1 MDNWKDYLTEIEVAK
16 IEFFNK
22 DPEMVEAVKKVLL
35 QHLYVQGVIAKGAT
49 HNPLHNRALAL
60 VANTNGD
67 NSELGANLRALWEG
81 VNALEA
87 GFNDLGKI
95 KSKIES
101 PFQEENNAI

>member
-22 DPEMVEAVKKVLL
+22 DTEMVEAVKKVLL
-35 QHLYVQGVIAKGAT
+35 QHLYTQGVVIKGVT

-60 VANTNGD
+60 VS
-67 NSELGANLRALWEG
+67 NSDSGNEELGSKLRALWEG
-81 VNALEA
+81 VNALEG
-87 GFNDLGKI
+87 GFDDLGKI